1 MVGYGTARPG
11 PLPPAGHASIIAA
24 NAFRLPSES
33 IAMTD
38 QERLEL
44 EAAAFR
50 SLVQHLRSRPDVQNI
65 DMMNLTGFCRN
76 CLSKWFKAAAD
87 DIGVAIT
94 PDEARE
100 EVYGMPYA
108 EWKAKYQKEASAEQQ
123 AVFSKG
129 KNQ

>member
-1 MVGYGTARPG
+1 M
-11 PLPPAGHASIIAA
+11 LLSSPPTHS
-24 NAFRLPSES
+24 RLPFES
-33 IAMTD
+33 IAMTE

-65 DMMNLTGFCRN
+65 DMMNLAGFCRN

-108 EWKAKYQKEASAEQQ
+108 EWKTKYQKEAIAEQQ
-123 AVFSKG
+123 AAFSKG
-129 KNQ
+129 KK